1 MIPSA
6 VASTPAI
13 NAMITLLMSA
23 VVSSPLLNAWWNQ
36 RVVKPDI
43 GSVGIVLLLTEK
55 MTSTTSGT
63 NRNATKAQ
71 K

>member
-1 MIPSA
+1 M
-6 VASTPAI
+6 T
-13 NAMITLLMSA
+13 TLLMSA

-36 RVVKPDI
+36 RVVKPDS
-43 GSVGIVLLLTEK
+43 GSVGIVLLFTEK

-63 NRNATKAQ
+63 NRNTTKAQ